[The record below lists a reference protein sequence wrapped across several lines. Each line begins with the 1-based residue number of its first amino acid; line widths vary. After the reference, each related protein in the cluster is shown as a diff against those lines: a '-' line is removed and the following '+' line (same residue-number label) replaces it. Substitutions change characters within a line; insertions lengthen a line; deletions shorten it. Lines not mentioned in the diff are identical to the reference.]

1 MPRISATGI
10 KSHSCE
16 GRNPGAE
23 AARNAPLGPLDS
35 GLRRNDGFTLIEVLV
50 VLAITGI
57 VIAVASLNLFPS
69 DVEIARR
76 ESGAVALAVEGARD
90 AAWLGG
96 RPMSVTIENGTIHT
110 WRYSAGEWRADSGR
124 DRTLESSVR
133 VTALYVDGQ
142 PLSSTSRLVFTPD
155 GLGTP
160 FRIALE
166 VCGLA
171 WAVDGD
177 PAGSISVSVG
187 S

>member
-10 KSHSCE
+10 DR
-16 GRNPGAE
+16 GRRAIPQP
-23 AARNAPLGPLDS
+23 ARN
-35 GLRRNDGFTLIEVLV
+35 RREGAFTLVEVLV

-69 DVEIARR
+69 DMEVARR
-76 ESGAVALAVEGARD
+76 ESGAVALAVEAARD
-90 AAWLGG
+90 AAGLGG
-96 RPMSVTIENGTIHT
+96 RPMSVTIDKGAIRT
-110 WRYSAGEWRADSGR
+110 WRYGGGEWRADTTR
-124 DRTLESSVR
+124 DRVLEPTVR

-142 PLSSTSRLVFTPD
+142 PLASTSRLVFMPD

-166 VCGLA
+166 VRGLA

-177 PAGSISVSVG
+177 AAGSISVSVG